1 MNKTP
6 ELLPCPFCGGPADYK
21 DDGMNGYVHCQHC
34 LARTDS
40 FKSWRNENWREEAA
54 REWNSRTQCP
64 ECEKKQNAIKNL
76 LLHSEKL
83 ILVMQAAYVEMCNTG
98 TDNAMLWIENTLDEK
113 GLIPD
118 VRKGTSAQEFF
129 DKEIAKLESSRRNE

>member
-1 MNKTP
+1 MKT
-6 ELLPCPFCGGPADYK
+6 ELKQCPFCGSKNLSIHHDDYVCSCKISCECGCSVEWADDDIKK
-21 DDGMNGYVHCQHC
+21 DDLEKLVVKQ
-34 LARTDS
+34 
-40 FKSWRNENWREEAA
+40 
-54 REWNSRTQCP
+54 WNTRTQCP
-64 ECEKKQNAIKNL
+64 ECEKKQNAIENL

-129 DKEIAKLESSRRNE
+129 DKEMAKLENAN